1 MRPDFKKVLCER
13 PRRNG
18 AFTYHDLRAK
28 QGRGDLDDL
37 PACQGISRPYQAG
50 HWSFGKEFSDLIGP
64 LHRFFQS
71 RVGQRYDDVWSELCE
86 HLGAGT
92 TIDQHLKLHAR
103 QEVETE
109 TFLVDG
115 EVRVRR
121 FYGPP
126 RKPDGLYVDPRDGR
140 IHRAPDEPRRGPGP
154 VWLDGVAYDIEE
166 DGVLY
171 PRPGWRPVRSG
182 KKPPAFPRKI
192 FGPEKEAV
200 QVDGLWY
207 WVVFATVHEPTVQR
221 RLVKGELRET
231 VVRYHGT
238 DFVTGQT
245 VSAGRYRA
253 AKRQMA
259 SRDLRRNRLVNAVT

>member
-1 MRPDFKKVLCER
+1 V
-13 PRRNG
+13 
-18 AFTYHDLRAK
+18 T
-28 QGRGDLDDL
+28 
-37 PACQGISRPYQAG
+37 SRL
-50 HWSFGKEFSDLIGP
+50 F
-64 LHRFFQS
+64 
-71 RVGQRYDDVWSELCE
+71 
-86 HLGAGT
+86 
-92 TIDQHLKLHAR
+92 
-103 QEVETE
+103 
-109 TFLVDG
+109 
-115 EVRVRR
+115 
-121 FYGPP
+121 
-126 RKPDGLYVDPRDGR
+126 
-140 IHRAPDEPRRGPGP
+140 
-154 VWLDGVAYDIEE
+154 VADAAIEE

-253 AKRQMA
+253 AKRQMV
-259 SRDLRRNRLVNAVT
+259 SRDLRRNRLVNAAA